1 MDERTRTRSA
11 RNDRLTYIG
20 QMMNIK
26 KAAPKW
32 SHLSEQLT
40 RCAVCVNNHKP
51 GHDNRDQAGGQLSCL
66 LGPYC
71 AAIFIRSEREYF
83 FRNSSRTKAHGANLS
98 DSCSSAIF
106 SCSLFVFCD
115 GVLVDSLLVIV
126 CTCKAMRRS
135 SSRHGADVF
144 YPLGSIPRCCNSFR
158 STRLI
163 QVAKEVS
170 PSAFAA
176 SSSCALNSS
185 GSRIWYGGD
194 RFSNG
199 VDMVITLNYYS
210 YMVITIV
217 LTVIQKT
224 TPRSGGSHTGRLT
237 KPLIEVTI
245 MAIKEHSL
253 LFIHTQTPRKRNN
266 PFHGSVLCTHP
277 GGRFLPDLS
286 RRGYLSTKSSRA
298 NFSGGTK
305 RGAGGGIFVL
315 VSSSSSLAQASDCL
329 CRMISSS
336 CVCVSC
342 IGDSVLLVMILPC
355 KAMRRSTSHH
365 GADGDYSG
373 SLVLRRWS
381 SSRATVTSCPI
392 SSAALIPSF
401 STCAS
406 ASCEE
411 IRGFSPLPSAWRRAI
426 SPRMAVTMN
435 PALLSPSS
443 FTDSMPSITSCGIR
457 AVSDCDFA
465 FFEPVAICNP
475 LNESVRQ
482 YTHKKSYIKALTCK
496 PPINK
501 VTYTL
506 LMQGAETT
514 KPRTVGAVTG
524 LLTTNDSKIIEA
536 AMRNYTIH
544 PQGRDSYNLNK
555 YIWRFIALSTAQPRV
570 IHIVATSEQEAR
582 QQSPAGCVMV
592 FAARIRQEVCHVQ

>member
-40 RCAVCVNNHKP
+40 RCAVCVNNHKL
-51 GHDNRDQAGGQLSCL
+51 GHDNRDQAGGQLSFL

-115 GVLVDSLLVIV
+115 GVSVDSLLVIV

-135 SSRHGADVF
+135 TSRHGADVF

-224 TPRSGGSHTGRLT
+224 TPRSGGSHMGRLT

-266 PFHGSVLCTHP
+266 PFHSSVLCTHP
-277 GGRFLPDLS
+277 GGRFLRDFS
-286 RRGYLSTKSSRA
+286 RRGQLAKNASNANSPGFISIGISWIFRGLASSASRRA
-298 NFSGGTK
+298 Q
-305 RGAGGGIFVL
+305 
-315 VSSSSSLAQASDCL
+315 VSNCL

-342 IGDSVLLVMILPC
+342 IGDSVLLVMVLPC

-365 GADGDYSG
+365 GADSDYSD
-373 SLVLRRWS
+373 SLALRRW
-381 SSRATVTSCPI
+381 
-392 SSAALIPSF
+392 
-401 STCAS
+401 
-406 ASCEE
+406 
-411 IRGFSPLPSAWRRAI
+411 RRLI
-426 SPRMAVTMN
+426 SPRMAVTIN
-435 PALLSPSS
+435 CAVLSPVS
-443 FTDSMPSITSCGIR
+443 FTCSIASTTSCGAR
-457 AVSDCDFA
+457 ACNFCDLLLIWSLSISGSLCDYWNPVYTKKTKTKRLKWIPLSDYTG
-465 FFEPVAICNP
+465 IQ
-475 LNESVRQ
+475 LSV
-482 YTHKKSYIKALTCK
+482 YHS
-496 PPINK
+496 
-501 VTYTL
+501 
-506 LMQGAETT
+506 MQTRL
-514 KPRTVGAVTG
+514 KRIAV
-524 LLTTNDSKIIEA
+524 LSQPLTTNDSNSIEV
-536 AMRNYTIH
+536 AMRNHITH
-544 PQGRDSYNLNK
+544 PQGRDPHNLNK
-555 YIWRFIALSTAQPRV
+555 YIWRFIALSTAKPRI

-582 QQSPAGCVMV
+582 RQSPAGCVMV
-592 FAARIRQEVCHVQ
+592 FTARIRQGVDL

>member
-365 GADGDYSG
+365 GADSNYSFDSMPRLSNSRRK
-373 SLVLRRWS
+373 SLFIHPERLS
-381 SSRATVTSCPI
+381 
-392 SSAALIPSF
+392 
-401 STCAS
+401 
-406 ASCEE
+406 
-411 IRGFSPLPSAWRRAI
+411 
-426 SPRMAVTMN
+426 
-435 PALLSPSS
+435 SPSS
-443 FTDSMPSITSCGIR
+443 FMAMLKRSNKSASRRSCTENLSFLLSLVDIVYLEYNNGLT
-457 AVSDCDFA
+457 VTM
-465 FFEPVAICNP
+465 
-475 LNESVRQ
+475 
-482 YTHKKSYIKALTCK
+482 YT
-496 PPINK
+496 ND
-501 VTYTL
+501 
-506 LMQGAETT
+506 TT
-514 KPRTVGAVTG
+514 KAKPAGAMNTNG
-524 LLTTNDSKIIEA
+524 LLTNNVNEE
-536 AMRNYTIH
+536 
-544 PQGRDSYNLNK
+544 PL
-555 YIWRFIALSTAQPRV
+555 WLP
-570 IHIVATSEQEAR
+570 
-582 QQSPAGCVMV
+582 
-592 FAARIRQEVCHVQ
+592 

>member
-1 MDERTRTRSA
+1 
-11 RNDRLTYIG
+11 
-20 QMMNIK
+20 MNITK
-26 KAAPKW
+26 SAP
-32 SHLSEQLT
+32 LPERPCEQLT
-40 RCAVCVNNHKP
+40 CCALCVCDPKHKH
-51 GHDNRDQAGGQLSCL
+51 GNDSRYQAGGQC
-66 LGPYC
+66 
-71 AAIFIRSEREYF
+71 
-83 FRNSSRTKAHGANLS
+83 N
-98 DSCSSAIF
+98 
-106 SCSLFVFCD
+106 
-115 GVLVDSLLVIV
+115 
-126 CTCKAMRRS
+126 
-135 SSRHGADVF
+135 
-144 YPLGSIPRCCNSFR
+144 YPLGSMPRCCNSFR

-210 YMVITIV
+210 YIVITIV

-365 GADGDYSG
+365 GADSDYSD
-373 SLVLRRWS
+373 SLALRRW
-381 SSRATVTSCPI
+381 
-392 SSAALIPSF
+392 
-401 STCAS
+401 
-406 ASCEE
+406 
-411 IRGFSPLPSAWRRAI
+411 RRLI
-426 SPRMAVTMN
+426 SPRMAVTIN
-435 PALLSPSS
+435 CASVSFSS
-443 FTDSMPSITSCGIR
+443 FTKFISLKTSRGTLAVFCCDLLLVVPVGISVLLTVR
-457 AVSDCDFA
+457 WCSVYGEKKIKKDLKCKSPKSNLDF
-465 FFEPVAICNP
+465 
-475 LNESVRQ
+475 
-482 YTHKKSYIKALTCK
+482 
-496 PPINK
+496 K
-501 VTYTL
+501 VTCTKKQRPTVL
-506 LMQGAETT
+506 EHMQG
-514 KPRTVGAVTG
+514 V
-524 LLTTNDSKIIEA
+524 
-536 AMRNYTIH
+536 
-544 PQGRDSYNLNK
+544 
-555 YIWRFIALSTAQPRV
+555 
-570 IHIVATSEQEAR
+570 
-582 QQSPAGCVMV
+582 
-592 FAARIRQEVCHVQ
+592 

>member
-98 DSCSSAIF
+98 DSCSNAIF

-266 PFHGSVLCTHP
+266 PFHSSVLCTHP

-365 GADGDYSG
+365 GADSFYPLG
-373 SLVLRRWS
+373 SIPRRFS
-381 SSRATVTSCPI
+381 SVRPNSLSQLARLMPSLCASLSNC
-392 SSAALIPSF
+392 SF
-401 STCAS
+401 SS
-406 ASCEE
+406 GE
-411 IRGFSPLPSAWRRAI
+411 IRILNCGDCPSPLG
-426 SPRMAVTMN
+426 
-435 PALLSPSS
+435 LLSRLIVDKWSPIELA
-443 FTDSMPSITSCGIR
+443 FLLLGGHLNTR
-457 AVSDCDFA
+457 A
-465 FFEPVAICNP
+465 
-475 LNESVRQ
+475 L
-482 YTHKKSYIKALTCK
+482 KKA
-496 PPINK
+496 
-501 VTYTL
+501 
-506 LMQGAETT
+506 
-514 KPRTVGAVTG
+514 KPRKCHYH
-524 LLTTNDSKIIEA
+524 S
-536 AMRNYTIH
+536 
-544 PQGRDSYNLNK
+544 QG
-555 YIWRFIALSTAQPRV
+555 F
-570 IHIVATSEQEAR
+570 
-582 QQSPAGCVMV
+582 
-592 FAARIRQEVCHVQ
+592 

>member
-126 CTCKAMRRS
+126 CSCKAMRRS
-135 SSRHGADVF
+135 TSHHGADGF
-144 YPLGSIPRCCNSFR
+144 YPLGSMPRRFSSVRPNSLSQLARLTPSLLASLSNCSFSSGDIR
-158 STRLI
+158 IWNGGALPVPFGFLSRLI
-163 QVAKEVS
+163 T
-170 PSAFAA
+170 
-176 SSSCALNSS
+176 
-185 GSRIWYGGD
+185 
-194 RFSNG
+194 
-199 VDMVITLNYYS
+199 VDMCTPIALCFYSIGVHLNTRALKKAKPGCARTL
-210 YMVITIV
+210 
-217 LTVIQKT
+217 
-224 TPRSGGSHTGRLT
+224 TGLLT

-355 KAMRRSTSHH
+355 KAMRRSSSRH
-365 GADGDYSG
+365 GADSNYSFDSMPRLSNSRRK
-373 SLVLRRWS
+373 SLFIHPERLS
-381 SSRATVTSCPI
+381 
-392 SSAALIPSF
+392 
-401 STCAS
+401 
-406 ASCEE
+406 
-411 IRGFSPLPSAWRRAI
+411 
-426 SPRMAVTMN
+426 
-435 PALLSPSS
+435 SPSS
-443 FTDSMPSITSCGIR
+443 FMAMLKRSNKSASRRSCTENLSFLLSLVDIVYLEYNNGLT
-457 AVSDCDFA
+457 VTM
-465 FFEPVAICNP
+465 
-475 LNESVRQ
+475 
-482 YTHKKSYIKALTCK
+482 YT
-496 PPINK
+496 ND
-501 VTYTL
+501 
-506 LMQGAETT
+506 TT
-514 KPRTVGAVTG
+514 KAKPAGAMNTNG
-524 LLTTNDSKIIEA
+524 LLTNNVNEE
-536 AMRNYTIH
+536 
-544 PQGRDSYNLNK
+544 PL
-555 YIWRFIALSTAQPRV
+555 WLP
-570 IHIVATSEQEAR
+570 
-582 QQSPAGCVMV
+582 
-592 FAARIRQEVCHVQ
+592 